1 MLLPVA
7 FGVCFSP
14 LKFRSIRYEQ
24 SDLEI
29 EQYQILFPT
38 TPCNKRSFWNAKD
51 ITDTRKTYN
60 FVRAMMLANI
70 QFLVLLVLRVS
81 DLTLMTIVN

>member
-1 MLLPVA
+1 MLLPMA

-14 LKFRSIRYEQ
+14 FKFRNIRYEQ

-51 ITDTRKTYN
+51 LIDTRKTFNVVCHDPCKYT
-60 FVRAMMLANI
+60 
-70 QFLVLLVLRVS
+70 VS
-81 DLTLMTIVN
+81 CSISALSQ

>member
-14 LKFRSIRYEQ
+14 LKFRNIRYEQ

-70 QFLVLLVLRVS
+70 QFLVLLVLRLS
-81 DLTLMTIVN
+81 DLTLMMIVN

>member
-7 FGVCFSP
+7 FGLCFSP
-14 LKFRSIRYEQ
+14 FKFRNIRYEQ

>member
-7 FGVCFSP
+7 FGLCFSP
-14 LKFRSIRYEQ
+14 FKFRNIRYEQ
-24 SDLEI
+24 SYLEI

-51 ITDTRKTYN
+51 LTDTRKTYN
-60 FVRAMMLANI
+60 FVCAMMHANI
-70 QFLVLLVLRVS
+70 QFPVLLLLRLS
-81 DLTLMTIVN
+81 DLTFTTIVN